1 MRPTDNDPKGNDPV
15 DRDPTNEEIVHYLQ
29 RGDMRFC
36 PVLRRHVGST
46 FKFEFRTNYLQGIT
60 HHFEAMFV
68 DLTPKSKVLCT
79 TTADDF
85 DKYPRAKALKS
96 LLEDVCFPSV
106 EAFAVSCRNA
116 MGDNIE
122 TFDLA
127 GCIFVEDQC
136 VDEIIDA
143 LDAKATEEKELAKE
157 LATEV
162 KELTAEVK
170 EVAAEVK
177 TLEAKLTLVVEALT
191 EMMRMQIDKKQTH
204 DKKLQ
209 DLVCTEEVAQVFW
222 QFFCERQ
229 PMQTVS

>member
-29 RGDMRFC
+29 RGNMHFC
-36 PVLRRHVGST
+36 PVLRRHVGGT
-46 FKFEFRTNYLQGIT
+46 FKFQFRTHYLQGMT
-60 HHFEAMFV
+60 HHFEAVFV
-68 DLTPKSKVLCT
+68 DMTPKSKVLCT
-79 TTADDF
+79 TTADEF

-116 MGDNIE
+116 LGDNIE

-127 GCIFVEDQC
+127 RCIFVDDQC
-136 VDEIIDA
+136 VDELIDA

-162 KELTAEVK
+162 KELTAEVQVLNAK
-170 EVAAEVK
+170 VQTHAE
-177 TLEAKLTLVVEALT
+177 LCLALFT
-191 EMMRMQIDKKQTH
+191 KILSMLDTH
-204 DKKLQ
+204 DKQLQ
-209 DLVCTEEVAQVFW
+209 DLVCTEEVKLQHAEKFM